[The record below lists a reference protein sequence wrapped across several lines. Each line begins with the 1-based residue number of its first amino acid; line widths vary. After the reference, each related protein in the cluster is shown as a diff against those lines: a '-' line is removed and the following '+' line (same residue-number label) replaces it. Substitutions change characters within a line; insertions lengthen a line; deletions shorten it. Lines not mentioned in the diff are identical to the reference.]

1 MKSESNRDG
10 VGQGGTEPLMVAR
23 GDTGCGQRLG
33 EGSGHCVCV
42 YIGSCMAPFS
52 LHTLSTGGGCF
63 AVVCQ
68 ALVAVPGC
76 VPQGDTGCMGTQGVR
91 VALDRTVLLVQ
102 QAPVGF

>member
-1 MKSESNRDG
+1 MKSESSRDG

-52 LHTLSTGGGCF
+52 LHMLSTGEALWWF
-63 AVVCQ
+63 ARLWWQSLVVFPKRTP
-68 ALVAVPGC
+68 AVW
-76 VPQGDTGCMGTQGVR
+76 VPRG
-91 VALDRTVLLVQ
+91 
-102 QAPVGF
+102 